1 MQRIEVH
8 MHGLIAMEDRLLFS
22 AALNCFLSVTIS
34 LQSEK
39 SVIGQLPGK
48 ALGQMT
54 YSVGRRCAILA
65 GVICLQ

>member
-1 MQRIEVH
+1 
-8 MHGLIAMEDRLLFS
+8 MHGLIAMEDRLLVS

-54 YSVGRRCAILA
+54 YSVGRRCDVLA
-65 GVICLQ
+65 GVTACNEKS